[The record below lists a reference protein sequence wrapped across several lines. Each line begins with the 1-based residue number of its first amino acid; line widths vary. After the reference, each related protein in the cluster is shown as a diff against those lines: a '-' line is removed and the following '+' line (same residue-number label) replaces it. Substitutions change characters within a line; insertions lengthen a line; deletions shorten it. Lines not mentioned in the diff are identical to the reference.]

1 MEGEFNNLKIDN
13 TPITFSSTTNN
24 TATSDETSADP
35 IYQRQMGT
43 NYSRSKKVS
52 RAIIIAG
59 VTVAFTAIA
68 LSTGGALRNVFIL
81 KPTEI
86 ANPEVT
92 LSGETLSFTFT
103 IKNPMKYVA
112 TYFVDVNGE
121 NVLKETCSEEGD
133 YVGEYSPIT
142 SGDKAKFY
150 VSFTNS
156 FDYYKVIYVK
166 EFVAK

>member
-1 MEGEFNNLKIDN
+1 MEGEFNSFEINN
-13 TPITFSSTTNN
+13 APITFSTAANN
-24 TATSDETSADP
+24 IATSDETSADP

-43 NYSRSKKVS
+43 NYSRSKKVG
-52 RAIIIAG
+52 RAIIITG

-81 KPTEI
+81 KPTEV
-86 ANPEVT
+86 ANPEVI
-92 LSGETLSFTFT
+92 LNEETLSFSFT

-112 TYFVDVNGE
+112 TYFVDINDE
-121 NVLKETCSEEGD
+121 NVLKETCTDEGD
-133 YVGEYSPIT
+133 YVGEYSPVAA
-142 SGDKAKFY
+142 GDKAKFY